1 MDRLDKALQLA
12 IKCLP
17 KNNYLEDGDEFVTV
31 FNDGVLIVK
40 QDGPGLDVKFIAGE
54 PYRVDFSIG
63 LDAEKEPAPTAIGTS
78 STK

>member
-54 PYRVDFSIG
+54 PYRVDFD
-63 LDAEKEPAPTAIGTS
+63 LDLLKEVEK
-78 STK
+78 